1 MFKFTNTL
9 KGASVLTIAA
19 VMATTAAHAQDGAD
33 LGISDADYSLDALIE
48 AAQQEGPIT
57 VIDATGQIVN
67 MAEAFTEKYGIEA
80 VGVRMSAQ
88 EQEQILVREAAANN
102 VQTDVFNMSNLPS
115 ITSSLL
121 PQGIVVSWFPPD
133 FADVIAPEHQ
143 SPALTSHNP
152 WLWAYNSDVHPD
164 GCPVDNMWAL
174 TEPEWAGK
182 VAFPDPQ
189 LRNETIFWFNQM
201 ETNSDEQMA
210 QAYEAYFGEPLETE
224 EASATAEWVKRFAGN
239 NPTIARGDSDVGP
252 IVGASTEDDSRIG
265 FLSTAIFRHAERDGY
280 NMAVCEGMQPF
291 VGQLAPRVAVI
302 AAGTQ
307 HPNAAKL
314 FARFMMTEEGMLPQ
328 LQDGKISTNADA
340 NMPEMER
347 SGVINLVDQLHMAD
361 AATADSDFARLQDWQ
376 DFWIVNS
383 R

>member
-1 MFKFTNTL
+1 MSKLNTAL
-9 KGASVLTIAA
+9 KGASILAISVA
-19 VMATTAAHAQDGAD
+19 MATTAAAQDGS
-33 LGISDADYSLDALIE
+33 LGISDADYSLEALIE

-57 VIDATGQIVN
+57 VVDATGQIVN

-80 VGVRMSAQ
+80 VGVRLTAQ
-88 EQEQILVREAAANN
+88 EQEQILTREAAAGN
-102 VQTDVFNMSNLPS
+102 VQSDVFNMSNLPS
-115 ITSSLL
+115 VTSSII
-121 PQGIVVSWFPPD
+121 PQGIGVSWFPPD
-133 FADVIAPEHQ
+133 LADLVAAEHQ

-189 LRNETIFWFNQM
+189 LRNETMFWFNQI
-201 ETNSDEQMA
+201 ETHSDDEMA
-210 QAYEAYFGEPLETE
+210 AAYEAYFGEALETD

-239 NPTIARGDSDVGP
+239 SPTIARGDSDVGP
-252 IVGASTEDDSRIG
+252 IIGASTEDDSRIG

-314 FARFMMTEEGMLPQ
+314 FAHFMMTEEGMAPQ
-328 LQDGKISTNADA
+328 LADGKISTNSDA
-340 NMPEMER
+340 AMPDMER
-347 SGVINLVDQLHMAD
+347 SGVIHIVDQLHMPD
-361 AATADSDFARLQDWQ
+361 SATADSDFARLQDWQ
-376 DFWIVNS
+376 DFWIISS